1 MYKSD
6 LIDAIANRTLK
17 KDADIKIILDAATEI
32 IRERLIAGES
42 VTLQGFGTFEVR
54 TQAARV
60 ARNPKTGEPV
70 EVGEKQV
77 PAFRAGR
84 ALKDALN

>member
-17 KDADIKIILDAATEI
+17 KDADVKIILDAATEI

-54 TQAARV
+54 AQAARI

-70 EVGEKQV
+70 EVPEKKA